1 MALYQSKHST
11 GQAPLVVD
19 ATELGQ
25 FALAGSGRTGRTTGT
40 TTQYWLDAFALHFG
54 VDRVASMGPN
64 CLHGATVHRP

>member
-25 FALAGSGRTGRTTGT
+25 FALAGSGRTGRTTST
-40 TTQYWLDAFALHFG
+40 MTQYWLDAFTLKKGRF
-54 VDRVASMGPN
+54 RV
-64 CLHGATVHRP
+64 